1 MSAGCFRACAC
12 LPQPG
17 LMASYRPETIHLPA
31 LRDQDH
37 RGRGAFVGRIP
48 MLTATE
54 KRIVKK
60 ARGLITPEE
69 RWTQDVFAAA
79 RGGHAVDPQDAE
91 AFQFCA
97 LGALW
102 RAAFELGERGFK

>member
-1 MSAGCFRACAC
+1 
-12 LPQPG
+12 
-17 LMASYRPETIHLPA
+17 
-31 LRDQDH
+31 
-37 RGRGAFVGRIP
+37 

-91 AFQFCA
+91 AFKFCA

-102 RAAFELGERGFK
+102 RAAFELGERGFKVAGIISKLTGNPGSLQAINDGPDGHRRVLALFDKALAE